1 VDEIVFGTEEID
13 LSAVEQIVESGQLR
27 AIALAIVYAKGH
39 YIDGHS
45 TLPEILNRVMADIES
60 QGLDILTSL
69 PEGDLVQFRRF
80 EFAAALNRLRTLKL
94 TFRSSR

>member
-1 VDEIVFGTEEID
+1 MWTKSYLVTEEID
-13 LSAVEQIVESGQLR
+13 LSAVEQIVETGQLR
-27 AIALAIVYAKGH
+27 AIALAIVYGKH
-39 YIDGHS
+39 YIDGCS

-80 EFAAALNRLRTLKL
+80 EFAAALNRLRTLKVM
-94 TFRSSR
+94 TP